1 MGVFFER
8 VPTGAEK
15 TVRDVV
21 AEALRTDPNAVGNV
35 EDDAKDRAAEVA
47 PAGYTTFNAGRF
59 IGALVLWG
67 LVVAGGIATEAFDL
81 DKSSDALWAA
91 SAIVFG
97 VVVGFL
103 AGEKSAS

>member
-8 VPTGAEK
+8 VSPGADK

-21 AEALRTDPNAVGNV
+21 SEALRTDPDAVGDV
-35 EDDAKDRAAEVA
+35 DAEAKKRAAEVA

-67 LVVAGGIATEAFDL
+67 LVVAGGIATEAFEL

-103 AGEKSAS
+103 AGEKSAA

>member
-8 VPTGAEK
+8 VPTSSEK
-15 TVRDVV
+15 TVQDVV

-35 EDDAKDRAAEVA
+35 DDEAKERASEVA
-47 PAGYTTFNAGRF
+47 PAGYTTFNASRF

-67 LVVAGGIATEAFDL
+67 LIVAGGIATEAFDL
-81 DKSSDALWAA
+81 DKSSDALWGA
-91 SAIVFG
+91 SAVVFG

-103 AGEKSAS
+103 AGEKSAA